1 MIDTGCCM
9 VSRIA
14 VLCDVTPV
22 LWWVGVRVSH
32 DAAVVEWSDG
42 TLGVMAPSEIVA
54 VFMIEH

>member
-1 MIDTGCCM
+1 M